1 MTVSERG
8 ETVKL
13 VVVLQ
18 GDVNGSW
25 QSPLAA
31 PQSVPDKYFRYLPLE
46 LDTPVGASPRVPP
59 PARNLNSQ
67 VAAHVRRL
75 ALQRITAARPKV
87 FRLKRF
93 NWQIIDRR

>member
-1 MTVSERG
+1 MSEQG

-46 LDTPVGASPRVPP
+46 LDTPVGQWGNRG
-59 PARNLNSQ
+59 
-67 VAAHVRRL
+67 
-75 ALQRITAARPKV
+75 
-87 FRLKRF
+87 
-93 NWQIIDRR
+93 

>member
-1 MTVSERG
+1 MSEQG

-31 PQSVPDKYFRYLPLE
+31 PQSVPDKHFRSLPLE

-59 PARNLNSQ
+59 PARSFNSQ
-67 VAAHVRRL
+67 AAAHARGL

-93 NWQIIDRR
+93 NWQIIDPR